1 MSERRSVTETNQQKG
16 KKKCLNNDQP
26 CLLCLQISFY
36 DVTLDSSFIS
46 ISTLRNNTFLCK
58 LICVHASGYPSTP
71 DLNSNWCYL
80 GTGIWKRDLPGK
92 HKNVVL

>member
-1 MSERRSVTETNQQKG
+1 MTIPVSHACKSLFTMSH
-16 KKKCLNNDQP
+16 LI
-26 CLLCLQISFY
+26 LHSFESQHSKIM
-36 DVTLDSSFIS
+36 VS
-46 ISTLRNNTFLCK
+46 LCK